1 MKYLTMTIAAVS
13 IFFCLGFSGVNAY
26 CTKGHSDVSPLC
38 SKYISLKEG
47 VKDSCSQCG
56 GNAKCKAGVNLYA
69 TDAVSRDPDLVD
81 YMKKE
86 RLSAINCR

>member
-13 IFFCLGFSGVNAY
+13 VFFFLGFSGVNAY
-26 CTKGHSDVSPLC
+26 CTRGHRDVTPLC
-38 SKYISLKEG
+38 TKYITLQEG
-47 VKDSCSQCG
+47 VKNSCKQCG
-56 GNAKCKAGVNLYA
+56 SNAKCKAGVNLYA
-69 TDAVSRDPDLVD
+69 TDAVTRDPDLAD